1 MILKL
6 LRKKILKMEIE
17 KINNLRNLTMVDSLH
32 IENFKCFENQRFELG
47 NLTLLTGLNGTG
59 KSSVIQSLLLLRQSY
74 QHRFLQDGGLLLNGD
89 LIQLGTTRDIFFEN
103 AKNDEF
109 GFRLDLSGIPT
120 EWRFGYNRQ
129 QADVGRQISE
139 KVSDRVY
146 DTSLFGDNF
155 HYLPADRMGPQAA
168 FEISDYSV
176 RERQQLGTK
185 GEHTPYFLGVFGT
198 KSFTKDA
205 RVHPDTAH
213 SNDTNLHNQVEAWMG
228 EISPGVRINLE
239 IYPSIDRINLQY
251 SFSLGMDTTN
261 NYRSTNVGFGITY
274 TLPILLALLASRKD
288 TLVLLENP
296 EAHLHPQG
304 QFKLG
309 ELMARAAS
317 CGIQVIVESHSDHI
331 LNGIRV
337 AVRQKIIAPDQVRLY
352 YLSRPADTDQLSSKV
367 DSPRVDEDGRIDEW
381 PEGFF
386 DEWEKGLEQLF

>member
-1 MILKL
+1 
-6 LRKKILKMEIE
+6 MELE
-17 KINNLRNLTMVDSLH
+17 KINKSGNLTMVDSLH
-32 IENFKCFENQRFELG
+32 IENFKCFENQHFELG

-89 LIQLGTTRDIFFEN
+89 LIQLGTARDIFFEN

-109 GFRLDLSGIPT
+109 GFCLDLSGMPAK
-120 EWRFGYNRQ
+120 WRFGYNRQ
-129 QADVGRQISE
+129 QADVGRQISK

-155 HYLPADRMGPQAA
+155 HYLPADRIGPQSA
-168 FEISDYSV
+168 FETSDYSV
-176 RERQQLGTK
+176 RERQQLGVK
-185 GEHTPYFLGVFGT
+185 GEYAPYFLYAFGRKKMT
-198 KSFTKDA
+198 MKTLC
-205 RVHPDTAH
+205 HPDTNI
-213 SNDTNLHNQVEAWMG
+213 SNTNLKNQVEAWLG
-228 EISPGVRINLE
+228 EISPGVRINLQN
-239 IYPSIDRINLQY
+239 YPGIDRINLQY
-251 SFSLGMDTTN
+251 FFSIGRDTTN
-261 NYRSTNVGFGITY
+261 AYRSTNVGFGITY
-274 TLPILLALLASRKD
+274 TLPILLALLASKKN

-309 ELMARAAS
+309 ELITRAAS

-337 AVRQKIIAPDQVRLY
+337 AVRQEIITPDQVRLY
-352 YLSRPADTDQLSSKV
+352 YLSRPADTDQFTSEV
-367 DSPRVDEDGRIDEW
+367 ISPRVDKDGYIDTW

-386 DEWEKGLEQLF
+386 DEWEKSLEQLF

>member
-1 MILKL
+1 MIK
-6 LRKKILKMEIE
+6 
-17 KINNLRNLTMVDSLH
+17 SLH

-89 LIQLGTTRDIFFEN
+89 LIQLGTAQDIFFEK
-103 AKNDEF
+103 ATNDEF
-109 GFRLDLSGIPT
+109 GFCLGFNEQIQV
-120 EWRFGYNRQ
+120 EWRFGYNKQ
-129 QADVGRQISE
+129 QADVGRQISK

-146 DTSLFGDNF
+146 DTSLFSDNF
-155 HYLPADRMGPQAA
+155 HYLPADRIGPQTV
-168 FEISDYSV
+168 FETSDHSV

-185 GEHTPYFLGVFGT
+185 GEYAPYFLYAFG
-198 KSFTKDA
+198 A
-205 RVHPDTAH
+205 REITAGALVHPTKTAE
-213 SNDTNLHNQVEAWMG
+213 TNLKNQVEAWMG
-228 EISPGVRINLE
+228 EISPGIRINLE
-239 IYPSIDRINLQY
+239 NYPSIDRINLQY
-251 SFSLGMDTTN
+251 NFGIGSYPTN
-261 NYRSTNVGFGITY
+261 SYRSTNVGFGITY

-317 CGIQVIVESHSDHI
+317 CGIQLIVESHSDHI
-331 LNGIRV
+331 LNSIRV
-337 AVRQKIIAPDQVRLY
+337 AVRQKIIAPDKVRLY

>member
-1 MILKL
+1 MIPQL
-6 LRKKILKMEIE
+6 LREKILKMEIE

-89 LIQLGTTRDIFFEN
+89 LIQLGTAQDIFFEK
-103 AKNDEF
+103 ATNDEF
-109 GFRLDLSGIPT
+109 GFCLGFNEQIQV
-120 EWRFGYNRQ
+120 EWRFGYNKQ
-129 QADVGRQISE
+129 QADVGRQISK

-146 DTSLFGDNF
+146 DTSLFSDNF
-155 HYLPADRMGPQAA
+155 HYLPADRIGPQTV
-168 FEISDYSV
+168 FETSDHSV
-176 RERQQLGTK
+176 RERQQLGVK
-185 GEHTPYFLGVFGT
+185 GEYAPHFLDTFG
-198 KSFTKDA
+198 A
-205 RVHPDTAH
+205 REITAGALVHPTKTAE
-213 SNDTNLHNQVEAWMG
+213 TNLKNQVEAWMG
-228 EISPGVRINLE
+228 EISPGIRINLE
-239 IYPSIDRINLQY
+239 NYPSIDRINLQY
-251 SFSLGMDTTN
+251 NFGIGSYPTN
-261 NYRSTNVGFGITY
+261 SYRSTNVGFGITY

-309 ELMARAAS
+309 ELMTRAAS

-337 AVRQKIIAPDQVRLY
+337 AVRQKIIAPDKVHLY